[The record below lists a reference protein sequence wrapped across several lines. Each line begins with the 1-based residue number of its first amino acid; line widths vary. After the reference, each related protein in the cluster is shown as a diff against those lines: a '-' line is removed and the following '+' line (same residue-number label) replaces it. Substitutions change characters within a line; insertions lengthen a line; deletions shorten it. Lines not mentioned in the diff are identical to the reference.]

1 MDCSMSVKN
10 AIETKLQSL
19 QPQFLDVINE
29 SHKHNV
35 PKGSES
41 HFKVIIVS
49 KEFKG
54 KMLMARHRLVNQLLA
69 DELAHSIHAL
79 TLHTM
84 TDEEWLEK
92 GGLTTN
98 SPPCLGGS
106 SRKGDSEK

>member
-1 MDCSMSVKN
+1 MDRSMSIKN
-10 AIETKLQSL
+10 AIETKLLSL
-19 QPQFLDVINE
+19 QPQFLEVINE

-49 KEFKG
+49 KEFQG

-69 DELAHSIHAL
+69 DELAHFIHAL

-84 TDEEWLEK
+84 THEEWLEK
-92 GGLTTN
+92 GGSTTN

-106 SRKGDSEK
+106 SHKNNA

>member
-1 MDCSMSVKN
+1 MNIKES
-10 AIETKLQSL
+10 IETKLQSL
-19 QPQFLDVINE
+19 QPQFLEVINE

-49 KEFKG
+49 EEFQG
-54 KMLMARHRLVNQLLA
+54 KMLLARHQMVNKILA

-79 TLHTM
+79 TLNTM
-84 TDEEWLEK
+84 TSKEWSDK
-92 GGLTTN
+92 GGKTNN

-106 SRKGDSEK
+106 SRK